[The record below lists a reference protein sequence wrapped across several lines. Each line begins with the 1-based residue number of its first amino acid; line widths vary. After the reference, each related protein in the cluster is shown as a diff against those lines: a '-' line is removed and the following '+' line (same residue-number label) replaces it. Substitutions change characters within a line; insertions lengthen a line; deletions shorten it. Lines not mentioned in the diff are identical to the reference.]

1 MPRDTFTEETT
12 APVSRDTAWRA
23 LDQPS
28 TWEGIAGV
36 DRVHDPEFDADNR
49 LRGFSFE
56 TRVGGAPY
64 PGKASPR
71 ERVEGRIMAWDIT
84 SAHIKGWISVE
95 LSDAGEET
103 TVRVTIEVES
113 IGFLATMMFPTI
125 SGAIKR
131 GMAETVKGF
140 ADSLAG

>member
-1 MPRDTFTEETT
+1 LPRETFIEEAVTPI
-12 APVSRDTAWRA
+12 ARETAWRA

-28 TWEGIAGV
+28 TWEGITGV

-56 TRVGGAPY
+56 TRIGGSPY

-71 ERVEGRIMAWDIT
+71 ERVEGRIMAWDIS

-95 LSDAGEET
+95 LTDTGEET

-131 GMAETVKGF
+131 GMAETVESF
-140 ADSLAG
+140 AASLNP